1 MLQSQRTDTRYTR
14 DNEIGDGFDKW
25 ARKSEAQLGAAM
37 AATAPGGRL
46 PPSPPEPVSV
56 FHVNASKQA
65 AARRQSII
73 EYLRD
78 NGPSTRQQIADALG
92 AVPSTVSNDVTFLQA
107 DGAIV
112 RAGHKKWA
120 AADKG

>member
-1 MLQSQRTDTRYTR
+1 MP
-14 DNEIGDGFDKW
+14 
-25 ARKSEAQLGAAM
+25 
-37 AATAPGGRL
+37 AT
-46 PPSPPEPVSV
+46 
-56 FHVNASKQA
+56 SKQA
-65 AARRQSII
+65 DARRKSII

-92 AVPSTVSNDVTFLQA
+92 AAPSTVSNDVTFLQA

-112 RAGHKKWA
+112 RVRNKKWA